1 MSMSKRLLEQYKSM
15 KENDGAESAGNMG
28 MGDAAGILAD
38 MGVSNSSKYGTNVHK
53 GVNKKKKDNSMAG
66 RILQGLQIVEADET
80 NNPEDNKVVAQV
92 KQDVTVGDLKNASK
106 AAKLLADAGKLDK
119 NTADQIEK
127 ELKDVK

>member
-1 MSMSKRLLEQYKSM
+1 MSKRLLEQYSI

-38 MGVSNSSKYGTNVHK
+38 MGVSNSTKYGTNVHK
-53 GVNKKKKDNSMAG
+53 GVDKKKKDNSMAG
-66 RILQGLQIVEADET
+66 RILQGLQIMEANEPS
-80 NNPEDNKVVAQV
+80 NPEDDKVVAEV

-119 NTADQIEK
+119 NTADKIEQD
-127 ELKDVK
+127 LKNIK

>member
-38 MGVSNSSKYGTNVHK
+38 MRISNSSKYGTNVHM
-53 GVNKKKKDNSMAG
+53 GGNKKKKDNSMAG